1 MKQPYRL
8 TVNDKKYIR
17 VTKHTKISFGISE
30 GQFYRLVGDKD
41 NNWLY
46 MPDLAFVTGVSN
58 TVTAMHRIQ
67 QTA

>member
-1 MKQPYRL
+1 M
-8 TVNDKKYIR
+8 V
-17 VTKHTKISFGISE
+17 KHTKISSGISE
-30 GQFYRLVGDKD
+30 GPFYRLVGDKD
-41 NNWLY
+41 NKWLY

>member
-1 MKQPYRL
+1 MALWLCLLQIDSRRIQSD
-8 TVNDKKYIR
+8 VM
-17 VTKHTKISFGISE
+17 
-30 GQFYRLVGDKD
+30 VGDKD
-41 NNWLY
+41 NKWLY